1 MTNIIKFIF
10 FTVLACLLA
19 YAFMIFFGLID
30 APKTIF
36 GFKYTTTKKEGM
48 KNRYNKSFFFS

>member
-10 FTVLACLLA
+10 FTFLACLTA
-19 YAFMIFFGLID
+19 YCFMIFFGFID

-36 GFKYTTTKKEGM
+36 GFKYTTTKKEGI
-48 KNRYNKSFFFS
+48 KNKYK